1 MSALQF
7 IEDLWSP
14 PDPASRPPQRQ
25 FVAGTLGGVKGAM
38 GDFARLYLYEG
49 QQREGVKRKL
59 VERQKEREGVLST
72 FLGEFLHLGGMLTEG
87 LIIGIVG
94 KGGQVVTLYHSK
106 HGMRAESLT
115 REAARELF
123 AKGTKAVA
131 IDESGRR
138 AVTAIAWNVGKQ
150 LTFVNPS
157 PPPPSAPTAQPV
169 QPVQPVPHI
178 QPPPLQEPMFAA
190 QWLERSQAAKEDA
203 SRVARARAAILN
215 GRWGSRQRPS

>member
-14 PDPASRPPQRQ
+14 PDPANKPPQRQ

-38 GDFARLYLYEG
+38 GAFARLYLYEG
-49 QQREGVKRKL
+49 QQREGVKRAL
-59 VERQKEREGVLST
+59 AERQQAREGIRMT
-72 FLGEFLHLGGMLTEG
+72 FLGEFLYLGGMITEG

-94 KGGQVVTLYHSK
+94 RGGQVVTLYHSK

-138 AVTAIAWNVGKQ
+138 AITAIAWNVGKQ
-150 LTFVNPS
+150 LTFVDPS
-157 PPPPSAPTAQPV
+157 PPPPSAPMA
-169 QPVQPVPHI
+169 QPVPHI
-178 QPPPLQEPMFAA
+178 QPPSLQEPMFAA
-190 QWLERSQAAKEDA
+190 QWVEWSQAAKEDA
-203 SRVARARAAILN
+203 ARVAKARAAILN

>member
-25 FVAGTLGGVKGAM
+25 FVAGTLGGVKSVM

-59 VERQKEREGVLST
+59 VERQKEREGVLLT
-72 FLGEFLHLGGMLTEG
+72 FLGEFLHLGGMLAEG

-94 KGGQVVTLYHSK
+94 KGGQVVTLYHTK

-150 LTFVNPS
+150 LTFVDSS
-157 PPPPSAPTAQPV
+157 PPPPPASTAQPV
-169 QPVQPVPHI
+169 PHM
-178 QPPPLQEPMFAA
+178 QPPSLQEPMFAA
-190 QWLERSQAAKEDA
+190 QWLEWSQAAKEDA